1 MKTDLFGATLLWGAM
16 YATALWAQAQ
26 PPLSRPAE
34 TPPATYA
41 EPQYVDS
48 KGCAFRRATIDGRV
62 TWAARVTADRMQVCG
77 LPPSVSPEDLA
88 VDATI
93 GSDAPGQAGA
103 TPAAPFQ
110 AAQGQ
115 RRISRTA
122 TVLLG
127 YRPVWKDDRL
137 NPLRGAT
144 NPVPVAA
151 GPDVAPPRGYIPVWQ
166 DGRLNPQ
173 RGPRPAQNDQKRA
186 KPRVPADGSGPVQTG
201 AAQVKRIS
209 TRSGSPG
216 NMPRA
221 DR

>member
-1 MKTDLFGATLLWGAM
+1 MKTGLFGAMLLWGAM
-16 YATALWAQAQ
+16 FATALWAQTQ
-26 PPLSRPAE
+26 SPLSRPAE

-41 EPQYVDS
+41 EPQYIDS

-62 TWAARVTADRMQVCG
+62 TWAARVTAHRQQVCG

-93 GSDAPGQAGA
+93 GSDVPGQAGA
-103 TPAAPFQ
+103 TPSTPFHAAH
-110 AAQGQ
+110 GQ

-122 TVLLG
+122 TVLLR

-151 GPDVAPPRGYIPVWQ
+151 GPDVAPPHGYIPVWQ
-166 DGRLNPQ
+166 DGRLNPK
-173 RGPRPAQNDQKRA
+173 RGPRPVQKVQKRA
-186 KPRVPADGSGPVQTG
+186 KPRAPTADLGAVHTG
-201 AAQVKRIS
+201 AARVKRIS
-209 TRSGSPG
+209 TRSGSPSK
-216 NMPRA
+216 MPRA